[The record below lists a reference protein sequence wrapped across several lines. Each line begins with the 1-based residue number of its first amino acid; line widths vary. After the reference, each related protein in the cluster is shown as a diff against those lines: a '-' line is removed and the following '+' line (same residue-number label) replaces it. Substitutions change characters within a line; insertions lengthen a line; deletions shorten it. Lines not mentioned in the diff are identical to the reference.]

1 MERAGVL
8 LPLEHTVS
16 RELVGG
22 NPEVFSPETERVHL
36 AAGAFGYTGGSAGQ
50 WSGKYHVGQSIQ

>member
-8 LPLEHTVS
+8 LPLKHTVS
-16 RELVGG
+16 RELVGD

-36 AAGAFGYTGGSAGQ
+36 AAGAFGYTGGSV
-50 WSGKYHVGQSIQ
+50 VGQMPRSAAKAPTN